1 MGMMHVHLESYK
13 LNTVYRDYSIS
24 YRLESI
30 FFLHI
35 GFNKIQFFIYGT
47 EVIVLLVTVDLRL
60 TLIVL
65 SHENIV
71 RKSKQKDLLIVFYDV
86 RSHMMQDSLRNIS
99 SQSKRSDSPRA

>member
-13 LNTVYRDYSIS
+13 LNTVYRDYSIY

-30 FFLHI
+30 FFYI
-35 GFNKIQFFIYGT
+35 FNKIQFFIYGT
-47 EVIVLLVTVDLRL
+47 EVIVLLVTVDLGL

-71 RKSKQKDLLIVFYDV
+71 RESKQKDLLMVFYDV
-86 RSHMMQDSLRNIS
+86 RSHVMQDSLRNIS